1 MSSLTLSPAI
11 CAEIDRWLAKFPP
24 DRKQSAVIPA
34 LHIVQDASGGWLPTE
49 AMDAVAAYLELPKIA
64 VYEVATFYSMYRL
77 KPVGRHKVDL
87 CTNIS
92 CLLRGSDEL
101 LAHLKS
107 AWSLCPGQTTEDG
120 RFTLREVE
128 CLAAC
133 GGAPAM
139 QIGRTYYEHLT
150 PERLDA
156 VLNTLE

>member
-1 MSSLTLSPAI
+1 MTTLTLSPAV
-11 CAEIDRWLAKFPP
+11 CAEIDGWLAKFPA

-34 LHIVQDASGGWLPTE
+34 LHIAQNALGGWLSRE
-49 AMDAVAAYLELPKIA
+49 AMDAVADYLGLPRIA

-77 KPVGRHKVDL
+77 KPVGRHKIDL

-92 CLLRGSDEL
+92 CLLNGSDEL
-101 LAHLKS
+101 LDHLKTK
-107 AWSLCPGQTTEDG
+107 WNLCPGQTTEDG

-150 PERLDA
+150 PEQLDT